1 MKSTSRTALLP
12 AVFRLSTGDYNGALV
27 TGSGRI
33 VWQGGCHPTRDE
45 ALAEVESQRTAFFI
59 RRFLR
64 SELRSEAGV

>member
-1 MKSTSRTALLP
+1 MKSSSRSALSSE
-12 AVFRLSTGDYNGALV
+12 VFRLSTGDYNGALV

-33 VWQGGCHPTRDE
+33 VWQGGSHPTAGE

-64 SELRSEAGV
+64 SELRTEVGA